1 MSAAGHGLGLA
12 MAIIFLSG
20 EVTCYSVPRSLQRR
34 TYRHRWRGW
43 GCWRC
48 PRPWWAPGPRASLS
62 SSTSP
67 STRCSRGRGWAC
79 AGSWSR
85 SGTRSTWT
93 GWVSRVT
100 RVTCQVSQSVTFAVP
115 VTLHGHRG
123 QSHGVGG
130 PVSTTPCHV
139 SRVTRVTCH
148 VQPRDGGVRD
158 ADAVRQLDRDHGPH
172 GRLHQQHRH
181 LLRPQ
186 HRPHVSTS

>member
-34 TYRHRWRGW
+34 TYRDRWRGW

-48 PRPWWAPGPRASLS
+48 PRPWWAPGPRASPS

-67 STRCSRGRGWAC
+67 STRCSRGRGLEC

-85 SGTRSTWT
+85 SASRSTWT

-100 RVTCQVSQSVTFAVP
+100 CSTWDMCYICSAGHHTWSSRTKPRGCGAGEYHSLSRVTCN
-115 VTLHGHRG
+115 L
-123 QSHGVGG
+123 
-130 PVSTTPCHV
+130 
-139 SRVTRVTCH
+139 
-148 VQPRDGGVRD
+148 
-158 ADAVRQLDRDHGPH
+158 
-172 GRLHQQHRH
+172 
-181 LLRPQ
+181 
-186 HRPHVSTS
+186 

>member
-20 EVTCYSVPRSLQRR
+20 EVTCYSVPRILQRR
-34 TYRHRWRGW
+34 TYRDRWRGW

-100 RVTCQVSQSVTFAVP
+100 RVTCHVSCPP
-115 VTLHGHRG
+115 VHHL
-123 QSHGVGG
+123 GVGVG
-130 PVSTTPCHV
+130 VLQQELHHATVAVSAGTHQSSGAPRSVPDTNTVTTLAYLLLISMISHL
-139 SRVTRVTCH
+139 
-148 VQPRDGGVRD
+148 
-158 ADAVRQLDRDHGPH
+158 QLTSMLGWAR
-172 GRLHQQHRH
+172 RH
-181 LLRPQ
+181 LTMNTWP
-186 HRPHVSTS
+186 PSAAM

>member
-34 TYRHRWRGW
+34 TYRDRWRGW

-100 RVTCQVSQSVTFAVP
+100 RVTCHKVLHLQCRSPYMVIADKATGLVGRSVP
-115 VTLHGHRG
+115 LL
-123 QSHGVGG
+123 
-130 PVSTTPCHV
+130 
-139 SRVTRVTCH
+139 VTCN

-186 HRPHVSTS
+186 HRPHVSTGRVVSRSR